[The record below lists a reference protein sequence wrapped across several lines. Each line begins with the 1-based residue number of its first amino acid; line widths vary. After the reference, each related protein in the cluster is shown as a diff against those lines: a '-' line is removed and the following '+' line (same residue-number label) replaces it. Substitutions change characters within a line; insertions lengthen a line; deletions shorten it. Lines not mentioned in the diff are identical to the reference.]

1 MIPNTIDFNKK
12 MTVEQMKKNIEENEL
27 KNFFNEKKHFPF
39 GIVFDYD
46 VEEVKKMIDEIRG
59 TL

>member
-1 MIPNTIDFNKK
+1 
-12 MTVEQMKKNIEENEL
+12 MTVEQMKKIIEENEL

-46 VEEVKKMIDEIRG
+46 VEEVKKMIDESKGI
-59 TL
+59 L

>member
-1 MIPNTIDFNKK
+1 
-12 MTVEQMKKNIEENEL
+12 MTVEQMKKIIEENEL

-46 VEEVKKMIDEIRG
+46 TKEVKKMIDEIRG